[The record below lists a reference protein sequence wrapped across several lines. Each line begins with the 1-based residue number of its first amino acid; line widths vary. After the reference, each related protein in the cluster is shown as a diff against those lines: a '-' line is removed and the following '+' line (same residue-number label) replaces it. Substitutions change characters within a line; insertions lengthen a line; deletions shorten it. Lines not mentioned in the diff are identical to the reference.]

1 MADLSVSYMGL
12 KLKNPIII
20 GSSGLTDSVSKIVEL
35 EKQGA
40 AAVVLKSLFEE
51 QILAES
57 AVHVERDQSFGYD
70 VHDYIHNH
78 TRNHKLGDY
87 LKLIKEAKAKV
98 DIPVIASINC
108 ISDTEWTGFA
118 SKIEEAGADALE
130 INISLLPSNHEMRGV
145 QNEEMYFDILEK
157 VRKATTL
164 PLAVKMSPY
173 SGGLANLIKR
183 ISWSGYVDG
192 IVLFNRYYSPDIDTE
207 HLRFTHTNVFSTPHE
222 ISTSLRWIAIM
233 SDRVKCDLSASTGV
247 HDAPSAIKQIL
258 AGADAVQIVS
268 ALYKKGK
275 NHLQTILRDMNDWM
289 DKHGFQTLDDFR
301 GKMSQSKSEDPA
313 LYERVQFMRFFRGIE
328 H

>member
-222 ISTSLRWIAIM
+222 ISTSLRWIAI
-233 SDRVKCDLSASTGV
+233 SSNFVEIDLAASTGV
-247 HDAPSAIKQIL
+247 HSGNDIVKQML
-258 AGADAVQIVS
+258 AGAKVVEIASVI
-268 ALYKKGK
+268 YKNGPE
-275 NHLQTILRDMNDWM
+275 HLQSMIAELEAWM
-289 DKHGFQTLDDFR
+289 AKHNYDKLDDFR
-301 GKMSQSKSEDPA
+301 GLMSYDKTQETA
-313 LYERVQFMRFFRGIE
+313 AYERIQFMRHFSGIE
-328 H
+328 